1 MISHSLC
8 RKVTI
13 RINWTTPLE
22 YILFTWIPST
32 LISSSKLCASNISS
46 LGRIPDISL
55 LPASLEISTRYK
67 TKCSF
72 VLVSI
77 WGYWIK
83 NIFSKNNFIPPL
95 FLITF
100 PPPLLSYICLRAC
113 AELSANIFYLLNW
126 VHKWFFWIKNIWKR
140 MKKAFRCLIFQNLF
154 PGVGILKNIRP
165 GYRIKCNLTRLHYRP
180 NIETIML
187 SKNLFKVC
195 SEKQTKPAQMFCIFS
210 MVLWSQV
217 WRFILTRP

>member
-1 MISHSLC
+1 MISHSLF
-8 RKVTI
+8 RTI
-13 RINWTTPLE
+13 KIKWAISLE

-46 LGRIPDISL
+46 LGRVPNISL

-72 VLVSI
+72 VLVPI

-83 NIFSKNNFIPPL
+83 NIFSKNNFIPP
-95 FLITF
+95 FF
-100 PPPLLSYICLRAC
+100 WKHSPPPLSYICLRAC

-126 VHKWFFWIKNIWKR
+126 VHKWLFWIKNIWRR

-187 SKNLFKVC
+187 SKNLFKVF
-195 SEKQTKPAQMFCIFS
+195 SE
-210 MVLWSQV
+210 
-217 WRFILTRP
+217 